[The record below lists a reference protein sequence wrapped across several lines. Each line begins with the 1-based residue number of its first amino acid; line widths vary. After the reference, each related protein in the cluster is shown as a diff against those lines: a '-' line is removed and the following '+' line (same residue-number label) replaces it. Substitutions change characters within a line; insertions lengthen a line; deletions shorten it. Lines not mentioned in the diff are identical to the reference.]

1 MARKV
6 DKLLESVSKEIT
18 PTDEEA
24 KLDREF
30 ATKFSRDLLK
40 TLNEPGAEA
49 CFVGSA
55 ARDTG
60 LRGDRDIDLFL
71 KFPRKHSEDYIVKKT
86 FAAARKTVD
95 ANWVTHY
102 AEHPYLKAVVEG
114 FEVEVIPCF
123 QLEAHGEL
131 KSAVDRTPLHMT
143 YLQERLTKA
152 QRRDVR
158 LLKKILKTAG
168 IYGAE
173 ISVQGFSGLLC
184 EYLILNYRSL
194 LKLVEEAGKWKPQV
208 FVDLE
213 GFYASTKPEFDAPLV
228 LIDAIDKK
236 RNVAAVV
243 SEENFAKFIALCQ
256 EFKRAP
262 SREFFFAPKSS
273 KPIRKRIV
281 SRIKARGTAL
291 ILLTFEKPEVIE
303 DILVPQIRKTAGSLV
318 KRMQMAGFQIVD
330 HSHYC
335 ADRCGIIIELAY
347 LNRPALRAVQGPF
360 VWDEASCRRF
370 AKAHEKPL
378 RGPFLRGSRVF
389 VEEAVKK
396 TDALDYLA
404 GLLAKPGSFAAG
416 SRLTKPLNNALLLAG
431 KDCANVS
438 DSELPAL
445 WSYLGRKQ
453 EWWRT

>member
-1 MARKV
+1 MARKI

-18 PTDEEA
+18 PTAEEA

-30 ATKFSRDLLK
+30 ASKFARDLIKALD
-40 TLNEPGAEA
+40 EPGAEA

-60 LRGDRDIDLFL
+60 IRGDRDIDIFL
-71 KFPRKHSEDYIVKKT
+71 KFPRKHSEEYIVKKT
-86 FAAARKTVD
+86 FAAVRKTVD
-95 ANWVTHY
+95 ADWVTHY
-102 AEHPYLKAVVEG
+102 AEHPYLKAKVEG
-114 FEVEVIPCF
+114 FDLEVIPCF
-123 QLEAHGEL
+123 QLEEHGEL

-143 YLQERLTKA
+143 YLQDRLTKA

-158 LLKKILKTAG
+158 LLKKLLKTAR

-173 ISVQGFSGLLC
+173 ISIQGFSGLLC
-184 EYLILNYRSL
+184 EYLILDYRSL
-194 LKLVEEAGKWKPQV
+194 LNLIDSAGKWKPQV

-243 SEENFAKFIALCQ
+243 SEENFAKFVALCQ
-256 EFKRAP
+256 AFKRAP
-262 SREFFFAPKSS
+262 SRDFFFAPKAR
-273 KPIRKRIV
+273 KPTRKLIT
-281 SRIKARGTAL
+281 SRITARGTA
-291 ILLTFEKPEVIE
+291 IVLLTFEKPDVIE

-330 HSHYC
+330 HSYYR
-335 ADRCGIIIELAY
+335 ADRCGIIIELTH

-378 RGPFLRGSRVF
+378 RGLFVRGSRVF
-389 VEEAVKK
+389 AEEAVKK

-404 GLLAKPGSFAAG
+404 GLLSKPGSFSTG
-416 SRLTKPLNNALLLAG
+416 SRLIKPLKNAMLLTG

-445 WSYLGRKQ
+445 WSYLDEKH
-453 EWWRT
+453 EWWN